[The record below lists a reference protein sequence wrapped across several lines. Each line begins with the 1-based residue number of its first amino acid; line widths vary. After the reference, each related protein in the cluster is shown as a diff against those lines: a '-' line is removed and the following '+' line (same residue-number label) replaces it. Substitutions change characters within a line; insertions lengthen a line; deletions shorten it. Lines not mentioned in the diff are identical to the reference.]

1 MEQTI
6 KVYLTQM
13 GNNKKLQEQAGLRFE
28 EDKPGN
34 DGNEGN
40 VLNVYDQVEYQEI
53 MGFGGAF
60 TQASAVN
67 FMALSDSQRREVLE
81 AYFDK
86 EKGIGYNFCRLTINS
101 CDFSTEMYSYDDTP
115 EDYEL
120 KDFSIER
127 DKEDVIPMVLAA
139 KEKASDLRLFASP
152 WSPPAWMKTNGK
164 MDKGGFLRKECQ
176 DAWARYTARYIKAYE
191 EEGIPIWGVT
201 VQNEAKAEQG
211 WESCHYEA
219 GEERDFVTG
228 YLKPVYEE
236 KGWATRKSFS
246 GITTR
251 KEWWTAVWKHCAATG
266 RERPLTVSP
275 CTGIPAIISE
285 RWT

>member
-101 CDFSTEMYSYDDTP
+101 CDFSTEMYSYDGHTP

-139 KEKASDLRLFASP
+139 KEKASD
-152 WSPPAWMKTNGK
+152 
-164 MDKGGFLRKECQ
+164 
-176 DAWARYTARYIKAYE
+176 
-191 EEGIPIWGVT
+191 
-201 VQNEAKAEQG
+201 
-211 WESCHYEA
+211 
-219 GEERDFVTG
+219 
-228 YLKPVYEE
+228 
-236 KGWATRKSFS
+236 
-246 GITTR
+246 
-251 KEWWTAVWKHCAATG
+251 
-266 RERPLTVSP
+266 
-275 CTGIPAIISE
+275 
-285 RWT
+285 